1 MSLSLRV
8 FPLLPGKELDFHRFC
23 EELAG
28 PRAEQARDFFG
39 RFGVVR
45 ETWMLQHT
53 ASGSQIAVC
62 SQVEQR
68 LLERA
73 ADYGAS
79 QHEFDQWFKRQI
91 ESLSGIDVNQAPLGP
106 PTELA
111 FDWNRGRFSTRASAL
126 HPEIADD

>member
-53 ASGSQIAVC
+53 GSGSQIAVC
-62 SQVEQR
+62 SQVEHQLLQR
-68 LLERA
+68 VAE
-73 ADYGAS
+73 YGAS
-79 QHEFDQWFKRQI
+79 QHEFDQWFKAQVQD
-91 ESLSGIDVNQAPLGP
+91 LSGIDVNQSPLGP

-111 FDWNRGRFSTRASAL
+111 FDWNHGCINTRASAV
-126 HPEIADD
+126 HPEIADG

>member
-8 FPLLPGKELDFHRFC
+8 FPLQPGQELEFHRFC

-28 PRAEQARDFFG
+28 PRAEQAREFFA

-45 ETWMLQHT
+45 ETWMLQHAAHGT
-53 ASGSQIAVC
+53 QIVVC
-62 SQVEQR
+62 SQMDHQMLQR
-68 LLERA
+68 F

-79 QHEFDQWFKRQI
+79 QQEFDQWFKAQVQR
-91 ESLSGIDVNQAPLGP
+91 LSGIDVNLMPMGP

-111 FDWNRGRFSTRASAL
+111 FDWHRGEIHTRASSA
-126 HPEIADD
+126 HPEIAEG